1 MTVREFL
8 GTLTVATTIK
18 AKTHDDKNLL
28 EAAHTSDIFNIIG
41 DYEVT
46 GWKVTGWKVTDA
58 NRVVMNVKI
67 DDGSEN

>member
-8 GTLTVATTIK
+8 GTLTVATTVK

-46 GWKVTGWKVTDA
+46 GWKVTDV

>member
-8 GTLTVATTIK
+8 GTLTVATTVK

-46 GWKVTGWKVTDA
+46 GWKVTDA
-58 NRVVMNVKI
+58 NRVIMNIKI
-67 DDGSEN
+67 DDGGEF

>member
-8 GTLTVATTIK
+8 GTLTVATIVK

-28 EAAHTSDIFNIIG
+28 EAAHTSDIFRMIG

-46 GWKVTGWKVTDA
+46 GWKVTDA
-58 NRVVMNVKI
+58 SRVVMNVKI
-67 DDGSEN
+67 DEN

>member
-1 MTVREFL
+1 MTVKEFL
-8 GTLTVATTIK
+8 GTLTVATTVK

-46 GWKVTGWKVTDA
+46 GWKVADA

-67 DDGSEN
+67 DDGGEN

>member
-1 MTVREFL
+1 MTVNEFL

-46 GWKVTGWKVTDA
+46 GWKVTDA
-58 NRVVMNVKI
+58 NRVVMNAKI

>member
-1 MTVREFL
+1 MTVNEFL

-46 GWKVTGWKVTDA
+46 GWKVTDA

-67 DDGSEN
+67 DEN

>member
-8 GTLTVATTIK
+8 GTLTVATTVK

-46 GWKVTGWKVTDA
+46 GWKVADA

>member
-46 GWKVTGWKVTDA
+46 GWKVADA

-67 DDGSEN
+67 NGGEN

>member
-46 GWKVTGWKVTDA
+46 GWKVTDA

>member
-8 GTLTVATTIK
+8 GTLTVATTVK

-46 GWKVTGWKVTDA
+46 GWKVADA
-58 NRVVMNVKI
+58 NRVVMNIKI

>member
-1 MTVREFL
+1 MTVKEFL
-8 GTLTVATTIK
+8 GTLTVATIVK

-46 GWKVTGWKVTDA
+46 GWKVTDA

-67 DDGSEN
+67 DEN

>member
-8 GTLTVATTIK
+8 GTLTVATTVK

-46 GWKVTGWKVTDA
+46 GWKVTDA

-67 DDGSEN
+67 DEN

>member
-8 GTLTVATTIK
+8 GTLTVATTVK

-46 GWKVTGWKVTDA
+46 GWKVADA
-58 NRVVMNVKI
+58 NRVVMNIKI
-67 DDGSEN
+67 NGGEN

>member
-8 GTLTVATTIK
+8 GTLTVATTVK

-46 GWKVTGWKVTDA
+46 GWKVTDA

>member
-18 AKTHDDKNLL
+18 AKTDDDKNLL
-28 EAAHTSDIFNIIG
+28 EAPHTSDIFNIIG

-46 GWKVTGWKVTDA
+46 GWKVTDA

-67 DDGSEN
+67 DEN

>member
-1 MTVREFL
+1 M
-8 GTLTVATTIK
+8 TVATTVK

-46 GWKVTGWKVTDA
+46 GWKVADA

-67 DDGSEN
+67 NGGES

>member
-1 MTVREFL
+1 MTVNEFL
-8 GTLTVATTIK
+8 GTLTVATTVK

-46 GWKVTGWKVTDA
+46 GWKVTDA
-58 NRVVMNVKI
+58 NRVVMNVKL
-67 DDGSEN
+67 DEN

>member
-8 GTLTVATTIK
+8 GTLTVATTVK

-46 GWKVTGWKVTDA
+46 GWKVAYA

-67 DDGSEN
+67 DDGGEN

>member
-8 GTLTVATTIK
+8 GTLTVATTVK

-41 DYEVT
+41 NYE
-46 GWKVTGWKVTDA
+46 VTGWKVTDA

>member
-8 GTLTVATTIK
+8 GTLTVATTVK

-41 DYEVT
+41 NYE
-46 GWKVTGWKVTDA
+46 VTGWKVTDA

-67 DDGSEN
+67 DEN

>member
-1 MTVREFL
+1 MTVNEFL

-28 EAAHTSDIFNIIG
+28 EAAHTSDIFRIIG
-41 DYEVT
+41 NYE
-46 GWKVTGWKVTDA
+46 VTGWKVTDA

-67 DDGSEN
+67 DDGGEN

>member
-8 GTLTVATTIK
+8 GTLTVATTVK

-28 EAAHTSDIFNIIG
+28 EATHTSDIFNIIG
-41 DYEVT
+41 DYE
-46 GWKVTGWKVTDA
+46 VTGWKVTDA

-67 DDGSEN
+67 DDGGEN

>member
-1 MTVREFL
+1 MTVNEFL

-46 GWKVTGWKVTDA
+46 GWKVTDA